1 MRSVKI
7 ERKPKPRREKSGRGN
22 ARAARIKS
30 TPRTNSAGRGRG
42 EGGIV
47 ARATLLMK
55 SLLGRPV
62 LTGAGLFLALV
73 VLGALSVGGFVGR
86 GIHGIERTLDGLVA
100 DAGFGISEVHIAG
113 NTRTPPEML
122 QAALSLEPGQSIF
135 GADLR
140 AARARVKGLDWV
152 ADAEVK
158 RRYPDAI
165 FVRIVEKLPFAVWQS
180 PDGIYVVERSGG
192 LITNRDVD
200 QFAKLP
206 KLAGA
211 GANKASD
218 IVDAVALHRAVFA
231 RTGVIERVSD
241 RRWNL
246 RFDDGVVVKLPETGW
261 QRELDTLEHL
271 IVDKDILGRDIVE
284 IDLRSPQRFYF
295 VLRSGE
301 KSDEPRGKAI

>member
-1 MRSVKI
+1 VKI
-7 ERKPKPRREKSGRGN
+7 ERKAKPRRERSGRASARVSRAKSG
-22 ARAARIKS
+22 ARAGAERPKE
-30 TPRTNSAGRGRG
+30 SASMLS
-42 EGGIV
+42 
-47 ARATLLMK
+47 RAALLIMGA
-55 SLLGRPV
+55 LRRPV
-62 LTGAGLFLALV
+62 LAGALLFLGFVAL
-73 VLGALSVGGFVGR
+73 AAMFVGGFVGR
-86 GIHGIERTLDGLVA
+86 GVHALERGVDGLAA
-100 DAGFGISEVHIAG
+100 DAGFGIAEVHIAG
-113 NTRTPPEML
+113 NSRTPPEML
-122 QAALSLEPGQSIF
+122 SAALGLEPGQSIF

-140 AARARVKGLDWV
+140 AARARVMALDWV

-192 LITNRDVD
+192 VITNKDVD

-206 KLAGA
+206 KLAGL
-211 GANKASD
+211 GGNKASD

-246 RFDDGVVVKLPETGW
+246 HFDDGVLVKLPETGW
-261 QRELDTLEHL
+261 QQELDTLEHL

-284 IDLRSPQRFYF
+284 IDLRSPQRIYF
-295 VLRSGE
+295 VLRSGAKGE
-301 KSDEPRGKAI
+301 EPRGKAI